1 MRAAEAWVLYGTLLL
16 RLASAIG
23 VILPDVYW
31 NMSNNIFSGGG
42 YHLSPNVNDM
52 VTVFCPHYE
61 VGSTDLVEY
70 NVLYE
75 VDEDGYNRCD
85 AERGRPLLRC
95 DRPYRSYPL
104 SLTIYFQEFSPSPYG
119 LEFDRGRDYYYIS
132 TSTGEYGGLNATVG
146 GNCVNGMK
154 MKLSICCKS
163 NTSDTSV
170 ANTLHL
176 GVSWFCGLSVAALF
190 FNMASLSPP
199 SLSATETPNVVE
211 EQTQR
216 RSPPHIPSNRIPDA
230 DWSESSDT
238 NNEIS
243 KETAFPRPDY
253 DFSRTSSA
261 PSWLT
266 GRAASLTASIFTV
279 ALAWAL
285 TRL

>member
-1 MRAAEAWVLYGTLLL
+1 MGAVEAWVLYGTLLL
-16 RLASAIG
+16 RLGSAIC
-23 VILPDVYW
+23 VVLPDVYW

-42 YHLSPNVNDM
+42 YYLSPNPYDM
-52 VTVFCPHYE
+52 VTVYCPYYE
-61 VGSTDLVEY
+61 RGTSDLVEY

-95 DRPYRSYPL
+95 DRPYGIAPNFEAL
-104 SLTIYFQEFSPSPYG
+104 KLTILFQEYSPSPYG
-119 LEFDRGRDYYYIS
+119 LEFKPGRDYYYIS

-163 NTSDTSV
+163 T
-170 ANTLHL
+170 
-176 GVSWFCGLSVAALF
+176 
-190 FNMASLSPP
+190 
-199 SLSATETPNVVE
+199 TETPNVVE

-243 KETAFPRPDY
+243 KETAIPRPDY

-266 GRAASLTASIFTV
+266 GRAVSLTASIFTV

>member
-1 MRAAEAWVLYGTLLL
+1 MGAVEAWVLYGTLLL
-16 RLASAIG
+16 RLGSAIS
-23 VILPDVYW
+23 VVLPDVYW

-42 YHLSPNVNDM
+42 YYLSPNPYDM
-52 VTVFCPHYE
+52 VTVYCPYYE
-61 VGSTDLVEY
+61 RGTSDLVEY

-95 DRPYRSYPL
+95 DRPYGIAPNFEAL
-104 SLTIYFQEFSPSPYG
+104 KLTILFQEYSPSPYG
-119 LEFDRGRDYYYIS
+119 LEFKPGRDYYYIS

-163 NTSDTSV
+163 N
-170 ANTLHL
+170 
-176 GVSWFCGLSVAALF
+176 
-190 FNMASLSPP
+190 
-199 SLSATETPNVVE
+199 
-211 EQTQR
+211 
-216 RSPPHIPSNRIPDA
+216 A

-243 KETAFPRPDY
+243 KETAVPRPDY

>member
-163 NTSDTSV
+163 N
-170 ANTLHL
+170 
-176 GVSWFCGLSVAALF
+176 
-190 FNMASLSPP
+190 
-199 SLSATETPNVVE
+199 
-211 EQTQR
+211 
-216 RSPPHIPSNRIPDA
+216 A

>member
-16 RLASAIG
+16 RLGSAIG

-42 YHLSPNVNDM
+42 YYLSPNMYDM

-61 VGSTDLVEY
+61 TGSTELVEY

-85 AERGRPLLRC
+85 AERGRALLRC
-95 DRPYRSYPL
+95 DRPYRNRPL
-104 SLTIYFQEFSPSPYG
+104 SLTILFQEFSPSPYG
-119 LEFDRGRDYYYIS
+119 LEFKPGRDYYYIS

-163 NTSDTSV
+163 N
-170 ANTLHL
+170 
-176 GVSWFCGLSVAALF
+176 
-190 FNMASLSPP
+190 
-199 SLSATETPNVVE
+199 
-211 EQTQR
+211 
-216 RSPPHIPSNRIPDA
+216 A
-230 DWSESSDT
+230 DWSESSDM

-243 KETAFPRPDY
+243 KETAVPRPDY

-261 PSWLT
+261 PSRLT
-266 GRAASLTASIFTV
+266 GRAATLTASLFTV

>member
-1 MRAAEAWVLYGTLLL
+1 MRAAEAWVLYGALLL
-16 RLASAIG
+16 RLGSAIG

-42 YHLSPNVNDM
+42 YYLSPNMYDM

-61 VGSTDLVEY
+61 TGSTELVEY

-85 AERGRPLLRC
+85 AERGRALLRC
-95 DRPYRSYPL
+95 DRPYRNRPL
-104 SLTIYFQEFSPSPYG
+104 SLTILFQEFSPSPYG
-119 LEFDRGRDYYYIS
+119 LEFKPGRDYYYIS

-163 NTSDTSV
+163 T
-170 ANTLHL
+170 
-176 GVSWFCGLSVAALF
+176 
-190 FNMASLSPP
+190 
-199 SLSATETPNVVE
+199 TETPNVVE

-230 DWSESSDT
+230 DWSESSDI

-243 KETAFPRPDY
+243 KETAVPRPDY

-261 PSWLT
+261 PSRLT
-266 GRAASLTASIFTV
+266 GRAATLTASLFTV

>member
-1 MRAAEAWVLYGTLLL
+1 MRAAEAWVLYGALLL
-16 RLASAIG
+16 RLGSAIG

-42 YHLSPNVNDM
+42 YYLSPNMYDM

-61 VGSTDLVEY
+61 TGSTELVEY

-85 AERGRPLLRC
+85 AERGRALLRC
-95 DRPYRSYPL
+95 DRPYRNRPL
-104 SLTIYFQEFSPSPYG
+104 SLTILFQEFSPSPYG
-119 LEFDRGRDYYYIS
+119 LEFKPGRDYYYIS

-163 NTSDTSV
+163 N
-170 ANTLHL
+170 
-176 GVSWFCGLSVAALF
+176 
-190 FNMASLSPP
+190 
-199 SLSATETPNVVE
+199 
-211 EQTQR
+211 
-216 RSPPHIPSNRIPDA
+216 A
-230 DWSESSDT
+230 DWSESSDI

-243 KETAFPRPDY
+243 KETAVPRPDY

-261 PSWLT
+261 PSRLT
-266 GRAASLTASIFTV
+266 GRAATLTASLFTV